1 MDWGWNR
8 SPTLSDAGVAA
19 AGTLWFLSPV
29 GKELVSRSRL
39 GSPCQGLGMVWGEP
53 AHGAAEPQAPGQAQR
68 EKAGDSE
75 LQN

>member
-1 MDWGWNR
+1 MDRGWNR
-8 SPTLSDAGVAA
+8 SPTSSDAGVAA
-19 AGTLWFLSPV
+19 ADTLWFLSPV